1 MADADRLYIGLMSGT
16 SVDAIDAALVRFGDR
31 DGRLHAECL
40 HALAQPW
47 EDDLRQRLLTL
58 GQGIDVTS
66 IDELGELDHDVGAA
80 FAATANRLLS
90 ESGIDRAQVSAIGSH
105 GQTLRHRP
113 YAKSPFTLQIGDPN
127 LVAERTGI
135 TTIGDIRRR
144 DMAAGGHGAP
154 LLPALHAALL
164 HDAGEDRAVLNLG
177 GIANVT
183 LLPASGDGVR
193 GWDTGPANALMDI
206 WCERHTG
213 QRYDRDGAMAASGH
227 VDALLLDR
235 LLDDPWF
242 ATPPPKSTGREHFH
256 MRWLE
261 ARLRGGES
269 PADVQATLAELSTRT
284 VADALRSTLPTVGR
298 VMVCGGGAHNPV
310 LMAKLSGHLPQ
321 ATVESV
327 ARRGIDPDHVE
338 AIGFAWL
345 ARQTM
350 LGLPGNLPSVT
361 GARGPRVL
369 GAIYP
374 A

>member
-1 MADADRLYIGLMSGT
+1 MADADGLYIGLMSGT
-16 SVDAIDAALVRFGDR
+16 SVDAIDAALVRFDNR
-31 DGRLHAECL
+31 DSRLHAECL

-47 EDDLRQRLLTL
+47 DDELRQRLLML
-58 GQGIDVTS
+58 GQGVDVYS
-66 IDELGELDHDVGAA
+66 IDELGELDHEVGAA
-80 FAATANRLLS
+80 FAVTANRLID
-90 ESGIDRAQVSAIGSH
+90 EAKIDRTKVSAIGSH

-127 LVAERTGI
+127 IVAERTGI

-154 LLPALHAALL
+154 LLPALHSALL
-164 HDAGEDRAVLNLG
+164 HDANEDRAVLNLG

-183 LLPASGDGVR
+183 LLPAIGDGVR

-206 WCERHTG
+206 WCERHAG
-213 QRYDRDGAMAASGH
+213 ERYDRDGAMAASGQ
-227 VDALLLDR
+227 VDPLLLDR

-261 ARLRGGES
+261 ARLRGRES
-269 PADVQATLAELSTRT
+269 PTDVQATLAELSTRT
-284 VADALRSTLPTVGR
+284 VAAALNSTLPNVQR
-298 VMVCGGGAHNPV
+298 VLVCGGGAHNPV
-310 LMAKLSGHLPQ
+310 LMAKLAEHLPQ
-321 ATVESV
+321 AKVESV
-327 ARRGIDPDHVE
+327 ARHGIDPDHVE

-350 LGLPGNLPSVT
+350 LGFPGNLPSVT

>member
-1 MADADRLYIGLMSGT
+1 MADADGLYIGLMSGT
-16 SVDAIDAALVRFGDR
+16 SVDAIDAALVRFSTR
-31 DGRLHAECL
+31 DGRLHAHCL

-47 EDDLRQRLLTL
+47 DETLRTRLLVL
-58 GQGIDVTS
+58 GQGVDVS
-66 IDELGELDHDVGAA
+66 PIDEFGELDHAVGAA
-80 FAATANRLLS
+80 FAATANRLIG
-90 ESGIDRAQVSAIGSH
+90 EAGIDRAQISAIGSH

-113 YAKSPFTLQIGDPN
+113 YAAHPFTLQIGDPN

-213 QRYDRDGAMAASGH
+213 ERYDRDGTMAAAGRIDP
-227 VDALLLDR
+227 VLLDR

-261 ARLRGGES
+261 ARLRGDEV

-284 VADALRSTLPTVGR
+284 VADALRLTMPKTRR
-298 VMVCGGGAHNPV
+298 VLVCGGGVHNPV
-310 LMAKLSGHLPQ
+310 LMAKLAEHLPQ

-327 ARRGIDPDHVE
+327 ARHGMDPDHVE